1 MDSGGVLSPIPITE
15 EDKAHLGVVRNQ
27 VLQKW
32 KIIAIIGAVGSI
44 ITIGL
49 GIAQLLMTSIG
60 MYSFGGPI
68 IVGVFTLILVLISL
82 GAVYEGR
89 KSPVGDQ
96 PGGCLKSF
104 VMCYF
109 MLSIFF
115 VILCFIL
122 MLFSLIGVLL
132 CFIKKEDEDENLNP
146 CSGANGDSVKVVAVL
161 AFLSAG
167 FLTLLNLVGVCF
179 YCCNTRAFGFKSRNE
194 IMLEYQMQML
204 TEAQRRQG
212 QQMVPQQVPVG
223 YQPQANAYQYQGYQ
237 PNPYGQNPYGQNP
250 YGQGQGQMYATASP
264 VGQEDPG
271 FSAQGQTTGANNDL
285 PPSYKDVMV

>member
-32 KIIAIIGAVGSI
+32 KKIAIIGAVGSFV
-44 ITIGL
+44 TICF
-49 GIAQLLMTSIG
+49 GIAQLLLTRIG

-82 GAVYEGR
+82 GAVSEGR
-89 KSPVGDQ
+89 KSPEGDQ
-96 PGGCLKSF
+96 PGGCLKSW

-115 VILCFIL
+115 VIICFIL
-122 MLFSLIGVLL
+122 MLFSFIGVLV
-132 CFIKKEDEDENLNP
+132 CFMKNEDDDYILNP
-146 CSGANGDSVKVVAVL
+146 CSAANGDTVKAVAVL

-167 FLTLLNLVGVCF
+167 FLTLLNLVGVGF

-212 QQMVPQQVPVG
+212 QPLIPQQMPAG
-223 YQPQANAYQYQGYQ
+223 YQPQANVYQYQGYQ

-250 YGQGQGQMYATASP
+250 YGQGQGQMYATAP
-264 VGQEDPG
+264 PAGQEDPG
-271 FSAQGQTTGANNDL
+271 FSARGRTTGANNDL
-285 PPSYKDVMV
+285 PPTYKDVME

>member
-32 KIIAIIGAVGSI
+32 KKIAIIGVIGSI
-44 ITIGL
+44 ITIGF

-60 MYSFGGPI
+60 MHSFGGPV
-68 IVGVFTLILVLISL
+68 IVGVLTLILVFISL

-89 KSPVGDQ
+89 KSPEGDQ
-96 PGGCLKSF
+96 PGGCLKSW

-115 VILCFIL
+115 VILCFVM
-122 MLFSLIGVLL
+122 MLFSLIGMLV
-132 CFIKKEDEDENLNP
+132 CFIKKDDEDDNLNP
-146 CSGANGDSVKVVAVL
+146 CSAANGDSVKVVAVL

-167 FLTLLNLVGVCF
+167 FLTILNLVGVFF

-194 IMLEYQMQML
+194 IMLEYQMQTL

-212 QQMVPQQVPVG
+212 QQMVLQQVPVG
-223 YQPQANAYQYQGYQ
+223 YQPQANTYQYQGYQ
-237 PNPYGQNPYGQNP
+237 PNPYGQSPYGQNS
-250 YGQGQGQMYATASP
+250 YGQDQGQMYATALP
-264 VGQEDPG
+264 AGQEDPG
-271 FSAQGQTTGANNDL
+271 FSVQEQTTGTNNDL
-285 PPSYKDVMV
+285 PPTYKDVMM